1 MYFFFIGMNVFV
13 VFFVFLLLLVEL
25 ILKVVESVLL
35 IGIYKLRIKKKK
47 KIEYFK
53 INFIVLMKIKKI

>member
-35 IGIYKLRIKKKK
+35 IGI
-47 KIEYFK
+47 
-53 INFIVLMKIKKI
+53 